1 MNNTLRLL
9 LRRTASTLLIVY
21 CLYHGLYV
29 IRGYS
34 RDYLNPDPDP
44 VTAFAKRFE
53 ALEAQLSRQGYR
65 KVGYVTDM
73 PEVADW
79 FTEYFQLQY
88 VLAPIIVNNSPDCR
102 LVVANLHDTSSIE
115 HIIRERNLMPV
126 QVQDYGKGV
135 LLLTK
140 DSH

>member
-1 MNNTLRLL
+1 MRQTS
-9 LRRTASTLLIVY
+9 TTLLIVY
-21 CLYHGLYV
+21 CLYHSLHMV
-29 IRGYS
+29 RGYG
-34 RDYLNPDPDP
+34 RDYLNPAPDSIT
-44 VTAFAKRFE
+44 VFAKRFE
-53 ALEAQLSRQGYR
+53 TLKAQLSRQGYE

-88 VLAPIIVNNSPDCR
+88 VLAPIIVKNSPDCR
-102 LVVANLHDTSSIE
+102 LVVANLHDTSSSE
-115 HIIRERNLMPV
+115 HIIRERNLLL
-126 QVQDYGKGV
+126 VQDYGKGV